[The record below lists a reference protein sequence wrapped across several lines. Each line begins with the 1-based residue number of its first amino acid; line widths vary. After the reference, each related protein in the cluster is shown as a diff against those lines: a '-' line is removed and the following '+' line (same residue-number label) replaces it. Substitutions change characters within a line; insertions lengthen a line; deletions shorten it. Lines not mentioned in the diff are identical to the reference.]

1 MSDQLR
7 FGLIGTGW
15 IGRFHAETLAA
26 RLPNTTLVAVA
37 DPNLEAA
44 SRFGAPQAYADPLEL
59 IDDPDVDAVAISSP
73 AATHTDLVVA
83 AAQAGKHVF
92 CEKPMALTLEDAD
105 RAIAAAARRRRG
117 PAGRVQPPL
126 RSPTSPPRTTRSSRA
141 SIGTPQLLRSLTRD
155 PGISADV
162 AARVKPW
169 TIFNET
175 LIHDFDTL
183 CWLNP
188 GARVTEVY
196 AQAAALVHPQY
207 ADGGY
212 LDTSVVQLRFDN
224 GAFATAE
231 ASFQAVY
238 GYDVRGE
245 VFGSEGVLL
254 AGRAPEEAG
263 KLNTELFAR
272 RLRRSVR
279 RTSPRACWR
288 ARSHRSRGTM
298 RESPWRSRWP
308 QPSPCAP
315 GPPSQLAG
323 AGAGMSGFELAVSA
337 EMVFTDLPIVERV
350 RRIHDLG
357 FAAEI
362 WSWDDK
368 DLDALAATG
377 ATFTSMTGYLHGD
390 LIDPRHRRR
399 GGAYRRAEHQSR

>member
-1 MSDQLR
+1 MSDRLR
-7 FGLIGTGW
+7 IGLVGTGW
-15 IGRFHAETLAA
+15 IGRFHAESLAT

-44 SRFGAPQAYADPLEL
+44 KSLRAPKAYADPRAL
-59 IDDPDVDAVAISSP
+59 IDDADVDAVVISSP
-73 AATHTDLVVA
+73 ATTHTDLVIA

-92 CEKPMALTLEDAD
+92 CEKPMALTLDDAD
-105 RAIAAAARRRRG
+105 RAIQAAEHAGVALQVGFNRRFDPDFIAAHDAIV
-117 PAGRVQPPL
+117 AG
-126 RSPTSPPRTTRSSRA
+126 

-155 PGISADV
+155 PGISAEV

-207 ADGGY
+207 ASGGY

-245 VFGSEGVLL
+245 VFGSDGVVL
-254 AGRAPEEAG
+254 AGRAPENAG
-263 KLNTELFAR
+263 KLNTELFAQAYTDQFGHFAAH
-272 RLRRSVR
+272 V
-279 RTSPRACWR
+279 
-288 ARSHRSRGTM
+288 
-298 RESPWRSRWP
+298 
-308 QPSPCAP
+308 
-315 GPPSQLAG
+315 LAG
-323 AGAGMSGFELAVSA
+323 TTPSVTGHDA
-337 EMVFTDLPIVERV
+337 RV
-350 RRIHDLG
+350 AL
-357 FAAEI
+357 EI
-362 WSWDDK
+362 
-368 DLDALAATG
+368 ALAAAESVRTG
-377 ATFTSMTGYLHGD
+377 SAVTLAD
-390 LIDPRHRRR
+390 AVRR
-399 GGAYRRAEHQSR
+399 